1 MFEAKLSFR
10 AGNALKDGDRSCHAE
25 KKSIKP
31 EAKIS
36 KDHPP
41 HHTGHKDHQPKGFS
55 SPFNDEIKRRRL
67 SGDKFGKTV
76 GVLEPKLP
84 KPAAPPQEK
93 REEPQAPPKASSQ
106 VVNQKPA
113 SQEGKRHI
121 QPSAGRRYNLAM
133 NNPQSPRSQGGEA
146 HPGRGCERRPSE
158 SAPVLPVHSRLFPS
172 HHHLEQ
178 RRDRPGRDGEKVLG
192 QTLTLASRRVACV
205 TPASL

>member
-25 KKSIKP
+25 KKSITP

-55 SPFNDEIKRRRL
+55 SPLNDEIKRRRL

-121 QPSAGRRYNLAM
+121 QPSAGRPPGRRSLASLRTTH
-133 NNPQSPRSQGGEA
+133 NPPEAKAAKPIQAEAVSGDPQSLRLCCHFTAVSSHHTITWSRDGTVLAEM
-146 HPGRGCERRPSE
+146 ERRYSVKRSPW
-158 SAPVLPVHSRLFPS
+158 P
-172 HHHLEQ
+172 
-178 RRDRPGRDGEKVLG
+178 PGGWLV
-192 QTLTLASRRVACV
+192 
-205 TPASL
+205 